1 MTHYK
6 TLLDPSK
13 YLGPADFPTER
24 TVKIS
29 RVVREKKPTRD
40 GEPEESG
47 VMLYIIAKDGT
58 EYPRPLPIRST
69 MMYAMASVFGSEIE
83 AWAGKE
89 VPLYRTTCL
98 SFGDVE
104 ECVRIRLDATLEKKI
119 AARLKKRKASPKTWS
134 MELAGGRP

>member
-1 MTHYK
+1 MTHWK
-6 TLLDPSK
+6 SLLDPSK
-13 YLGPADFPTER
+13 YLGPADFPAER
-24 TVKIS
+24 LVKIS
-29 RVVREKKPTRD
+29 RVVREKKPKRD
-40 GEPEESG
+40 GEEEESG
-47 VMLYIIAKDGT
+47 VMMYIIAKDGT

-69 MMYAMASVFGSEIE
+69 MMYAMAHVFGSEIE

-104 ECVRIRLDATLEKKI
+104 ECVRVRCDETLAKKI

-134 MELAGGRP
+134 MDLGGAR